1 MASRNCNGHYKAS
14 ELLQAVWVAGLEIGG
29 LKDIGSNVSWD
40 VYTEVFGWN
49 LMGLTNSG
57 VQL

>member
-40 VYTEVFGWN
+40 V
-49 LMGLTNSG
+49 
-57 VQL
+57 